1 MRVCQFRHFG
11 KSVRGNL
18 QLPFRKG
25 LQLIFYRG
33 RAGCQTIQSPVRRP
47 AGLLE
52 TNSAMDNSHKL
63 PPEVNRR
70 LRTLAHDLSN
80 SLETLLQASYLLG
93 QVKLEPNAK
102 KWVQMI
108 DAASQ
113 EATRINREI
122 REILRAH
129 G

>member
-1 MRVCQFRHFG
+1 MSNH
-11 KSVRGNL
+11 
-18 QLPFRKG
+18 
-25 LQLIFYRG
+25 
-33 RAGCQTIQSPVRRP
+33 PVACPPRRMM
-47 AGLLE
+47 LE

-63 PPEVNRR
+63 PPEVNRH
-70 LRTLAHDLSN
+70 LRKLAHDLSN
-80 SLETLLQASYLLG
+80 SLETLLQAAYLLG
-93 QVKLEPNAK
+93 QAKLEPNAK

-122 REILRAH
+122 REILRTQ